1 MRRPHIRLFRAASA
15 RVVLA
20 CELVGW
26 SWRLEVGL
34 DFRHVALMVSDLR
47 AAEDFYRDTFDLEV
61 LGRESWG
68 EDGNS
73 YALRP
78 DKGWDDAEA
87 AGIELQFVALRRGD
101 VVLALLAGDA
111 QPGQVFALGLV
122 MDTAEIVDV
131 RARLAGEGVL
141 AEGPE
146 FLEFSDPFGIRW
158 QISTNHEFLHAG
170 QIADR
175 WLQV

>member
-1 MRRPHIRLFRAASA
+1 MPLCAA
-15 RVVLA
+15 
-20 CELVGW
+20 CVGC
-26 SWRLEVGL
+26 SGILEVGL
-34 DFRHVALMVSDLR
+34 DYRHVALMVSDLR
-47 AAEDFYRDTFDLEV
+47 AAEDFYTGTFDMEV

-68 EDGNS
+68 EDGMS
-73 YALRP
+73 YALRS

-87 AGIELQFVALRRGD
+87 AGVQLQFVALRRGA

-122 MDTAEIVDV
+122 MEAAEIADV
-131 RARLAGEGVL
+131 RARLGDEGVL
-141 AEGPE
+141 ADRPE
-146 FLEFSDPFGIRW
+146 FLEFFDPFGIRW

-175 WLQV
+175 WLDV

>member
-1 MRRPHIRLFRAASA
+1 
-15 RVVLA
+15 
-20 CELVGW
+20 
-26 SWRLEVGL
+26 
-34 DFRHVALMVSDLR
+34 
-47 AAEDFYRDTFDLEV
+47 
-61 LGRESWG
+61 
-68 EDGNS
+68 
-73 YALRP
+73 
-78 DKGWDDAEA
+78 
-87 AGIELQFVALRRGD
+87 
-101 VVLALLAGDA
+101 
-111 QPGQVFALGLV
+111 

>member
-1 MRRPHIRLFRAASA
+1 M
-15 RVVLA
+15 
-20 CELVGW
+20 
-26 SWRLEVGL
+26 
-34 DFRHVALMVSDLR
+34 D
-47 AAEDFYRDTFDLEV
+47 V

-68 EDGNS
+68 DDGDS

-87 AGIELQFVALRRGD
+87 AGVQLRFVALRRD
-101 VVLALLAGDA
+101 RVVLALVAGDA

-122 MDTAEIVDV
+122 MDAAEIADL

-141 AEGPE
+141 GEGTD
-146 FLEFSDPFGIRW
+146 FLEFFDPFGIRW
-158 QISTNHEFLHAG
+158 QISTRREFLHAG

-175 WLQV
+175 WLDI